1 MSKSRILLAGVA
13 LFVTLICWSLSSPIN
28 SHGDER
34 YYIGSIWC
42 ANGYDENCLP
52 LGLTESR
59 NEIAFIK
66 LGLCVPI
73 GIQDTY
79 KRLLVDANKNS
90 CQYKKGNQGSLNQF
104 LSSINNRI
112 ELNGYIASDFNSVQY
127 PLGYQNLMNVF
138 ATENG
143 ALSISLMRVFNSLL
157 FCVLFSLLLMVA
169 AKNIGAYALTSFLLI
184 SIPHVLFTVASIAP
198 ISWAFTGCSL
208 GWLFFYNLLNCS
220 PKSRLRFM
228 MSALGWLISLALA
241 VSSRYDAIVIFLFT
255 NFSTLV
261 LYFSSRLKKAKIQNY
276 AYALLLISL
285 LLYFLGK
292 QVGLIETIK
301 SRFLHIDPVFF
312 YEPWNQ
318 LLAIGGTIK
327 IMIATPLRL
336 FGYESLGWLAT
347 YVPEFV
353 VVSGLILT
361 IMFITKL
368 ISKRNYTQISLLL
381 LVLGFTFGAIYF
393 QIFGQ
398 LFKESDKLPPFYYVR
413 THWRGDAFFSGR
425 HFITLF
431 MFVLTGITIFSKK
444 PDAIFRVS
452 TRFVLV
458 NLLNFTHMVSLI
470 TVGNIFRDNPEWFW
484 FNSPMGINLITV
496 IGFLAFFVFTYT
508 STSLIVSTKRISQT
522 LDN

>member
-1 MSKSRILLAGVA
+1 MSKSRILLAGAA
-13 LFVTLICWSLSSPIN
+13 LFITLICWSLSSPIN

-59 NEIAFIK
+59 NEIAFVK

-79 KRLLVDANKNS
+79 KRLLVDATKNS
-90 CQYKKGNQGSLNQF
+90 CQYQKGNQGSLDQF

-127 PLGYQNLMNVF
+127 PLGYQKLMNVF
-138 ATENG
+138 ATGNG
-143 ALSISLMRVFNSLL
+143 TFSILVMRVFNSLL
-157 FCVLFSLLLMVA
+157 FCVLFSLLLVVA
-169 AKNIGAYALTSFLLI
+169 AKNTGAYTLTSFLLI
-184 SIPHVLFTVASIAP
+184 SIPHVLFTIASISP

-208 GWLFFYNLLNCS
+208 GWLFLFNLLTCS
-220 PKSRLRFM
+220 PKSRLRFI
-228 MSALGWLISLALA
+228 MSAVGWLISLALA
-241 VSSRYDAIVIFLFT
+241 VSSRYDAIIVFLFT
-255 NFSTLV
+255 NCSTLV
-261 LYFSSRLKKAKIQNY
+261 LYFLPRLKTAKIQTY
-276 AYALLLISL
+276 AYKLPLISL
-285 LLYFLGK
+285 LLYFLGN
-292 QVGLIETIK
+292 QFGLIETIK
-301 SRFLHIDPVFF
+301 YRFLHVDQVYF

-336 FGYESLGWLAT
+336 FGFESLGWLAT
-347 YVPEFV
+347 YVPKFV
-353 VVSGLILT
+353 VVSGLMLT
-361 IMFITKL
+361 ITFITKL
-368 ISKRNYTQISLLL
+368 ISKRNYTQIGLLL
-381 LVLGFTFGAIYF
+381 LVLAFTFGAIYF

-398 LFKESDKLPPFYYVR
+398 LFRETEKLAPFYYVR
-413 THWRGDAFFSGR
+413 TDWRGDSFFSSR

-431 MFVLTGITIFSKK
+431 MFVLTAANIFSEKSDDTFK
-444 PDAIFRVS
+444 PP

-458 NLLNFTHMVSLI
+458 NLLNFMHTISLI
-470 TVGNIFRDNPEWFW
+470 TVGSIFRENPDWFW
-484 FNSPMGINLITV
+484 FKSPIEINLITV
-496 IGFLAFFVFTYT
+496 IGFLTFFVFAYT
-508 STSLIVSTKRISQT
+508 STSIIVSTKRISQT